1 MALPTLIDPRKLALQ
16 EVILE
21 GTVNVE
27 DLPRLASSVT
37 AICAPLWASVQFKL
51 DESRAKVALGNIKV
65 PVETVCQRC
74 LDPLKMELQA
84 EFAAQVIW
92 SEDHPNRVASN
103 YEPWLVVDKM
113 TSFSEM
119 LEDEILLALPLVNY
133 HNVGECTGDTFLHEE
148 VDAAGDETVSDSPFN
163 VLQQLKK

>member
-51 DESRAKVALGNIKV
+51 DESRAKDQNPFQTHVSPHLEVKD
-65 PVETVCQRC
+65 R
-74 LDPLKMELQA
+74 
-84 EFAAQVIW
+84 
-92 SEDHPNRVASN
+92 
-103 YEPWLVVDKM
+103 
-113 TSFSEM
+113 SFS
-119 LEDEILLALPLVNY
+119 
-133 HNVGECTGDTFLHEE
+133 
-148 VDAAGDETVSDSPFN
+148 
-163 VLQQLKK
+163 